1 MASYEFYTG
10 KSSIKK
16 KSDGTKPLIQHC
28 TARIESNDTTM
39 IISDSALRMN
49 RDEAKHYKS
58 SWSVFMEDT
67 H

>member
-1 MASYEFYTG
+1 M
-10 KSSIKK
+10 SSIQANLQ
-16 KSDGTKPLIQHC
+16 SRRRVMVQSPLYSIV
-28 TARIESNDTTM
+28 IESNDTTM
-39 IISDSALRMN
+39 IISDGASRMN